1 MVAFVEFQ
9 EIIGLQKLVIE
20 FQEGKPCFQA
30 DFVSLEGKHA
40 VDGKMAPDVPEKID
54 VIQISKPFRIIDQF
68 GVSTEIQETLHL
80 RFDLPDIIL
89 QLLFCEHLPHFCFAA
104 GIPDHCSSSTH
115 QGDHPLPVSLQVGQ
129 SHQRD
134 EVSDME

>member
-1 MVAFVEFQ
+1 MQIPA
-9 EIIGLQKLVIE
+9 
-20 FQEGKPCFQA
+20 
-30 DFVSLEGKHA
+30 SLERL
-40 VDGKMAPDVPEKID
+40 VEEF
-54 VIQISKPFRIIDQF
+54 S
-68 GVSTEIQETLHL
+68 
-80 RFDLPDIIL
+80 RFPDIIL

-115 QGDHPLPVSLQVGQ
+115 QGDHPLPVPLQVGQ